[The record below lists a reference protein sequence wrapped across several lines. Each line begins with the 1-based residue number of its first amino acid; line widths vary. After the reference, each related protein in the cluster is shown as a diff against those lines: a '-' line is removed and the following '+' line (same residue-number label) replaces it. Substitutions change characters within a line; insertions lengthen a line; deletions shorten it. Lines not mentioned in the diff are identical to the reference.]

1 MQARK
6 GAFGVLVAVTTVVVI
21 QTASAEPPSYS
32 DATRAYNL
40 AHGRVVF
47 TENCLRCH
55 GCGRRGAPLVDDAD
69 DWRERVG
76 QPLDTLIRHAIDGHG
91 RMPPRGD
98 RDLSD
103 QDVAAAVAFVVDR
116 ARTLAAGAGAS
127 SPPPEAA
134 QPDGHDQAVVRMFLL
149 LLGKERWR

>member
-1 MQARK
+1 MRDRK
-6 GAFGVLVAVTTVVVI
+6 GVLGALVAVMMVVAI
-21 QTASAEPPSYS
+21 QTAPAEPPSYA

-40 AHGRVVF
+40 AHGRIVF

-69 DWRERVG
+69 DWQGRVE

-127 SPPPEAA
+127 SSPPADA
-134 QPDGHDQAVVRMFLL
+134 QSNGHDRAVVRMFML